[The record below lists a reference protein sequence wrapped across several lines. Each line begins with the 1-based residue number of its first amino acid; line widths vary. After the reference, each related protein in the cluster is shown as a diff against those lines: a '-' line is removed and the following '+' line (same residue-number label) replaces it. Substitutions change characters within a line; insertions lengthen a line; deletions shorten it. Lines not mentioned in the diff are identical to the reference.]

1 MIEEI
6 INKAKIVKYKPV
18 STEREHFGENCQGK
32 FNIELGVGLHCP
44 ECGRWFLG
52 EGV

>member
-1 MIEEI
+1 MIEEV
-6 INKAKIVKYKPV
+6 KAKVVKYKPV
-18 STEREHFGENCQGK
+18 SAEREHYGENCQGK